1 MTENERFDVAIVG
14 AGPSGLFAAEKLAHL
29 GHRVAIFNRD
39 VKPGGMAEYGIF
51 PDKLALKNGLRKSF
65 AQVLATDGI
74 NYFGNVTIGEE
85 GEVSLQTL
93 KNLGF
98 PAILVATGAQGTKW
112 LGLPG
117 EKSHGVYHAKDLVY
131 HYNSLPP
138 YSTMKFEFGKRVA
151 VIGAGKV
158 MTDVVHY
165 LVKYRDVDE
174 VFIIVRRGPGEVKF
188 EKKELE
194 PIISWFDQADL
205 EQEFARVEPMMAAIG
220 QDATQ
225 EIRQFNDA
233 HEHAYPKEGNA
244 SVKMRFLYS
253 PKEIVADDHQCMTGI
268 LVEHNLLVLDKE
280 RVAARGT
287 GNLETLPMDAV
298 VFAIGDKVDEHLGL
312 PFRNNEYPKSPTPRY
327 PVEGESYEV
336 VNPDDG
342 KTIDG
347 IFVGGWS
354 RNASYGLVGIA
365 KKDGIH
371 AAAAVNC
378 YLEEKKLPGVDQTK
392 LEEFLAVLPGKVV
405 RVQDLAVLEAEEKE
419 TAKKLGVPEYKFSTN
434 EEMLKIM
441 GL

>member
-1 MTENERFDVAIVG
+1 MTKNECFDVAIVG
-14 AGPSGLFAAEKLAHL
+14 AGPAGLFAAEKLAHL

-74 NYFGNVTIGEE
+74 DYFGNVPVGADLC
-85 GEVSLQTL
+85 VSLQTL
-93 KNLGF
+93 KELGF
-98 PAILVATGAQGTKW
+98 PAILVTAGAQGTKW

-117 EKSHGVYHAKDLVY
+117 EKSLGVYHAKDLVY

-138 YSTMKFEFGKRVA
+138 FSTMKFEFGKRVA

-174 VFIIVRRGPGEVKF
+174 IYIIVRRGPGEVKF

-194 PIISWFDQADL
+194 PIISWFDQSDL
-205 EQEFARVEPMMAAIG
+205 EQEFARVAPMMAAIG
-220 QDATQ
+220 QDAAL

-233 HEHAYPKEGNA
+233 HEHAYPREGNA

-253 PKEIVADDHQCMTGI
+253 PKEIVSNDHQRMTGI
-268 LVEHNLLVLDKE
+268 VVEHNLLALDKE

-287 GNLETLPMDAV
+287 GNLETLPMDSV

-312 PFRNNEYPKSPTPRY
+312 PFRNNEYPKSADPHF
-327 PVEGESYEV
+327 PVDGESYEV
-336 VNPDDG
+336 INPENG
-342 KTIDG
+342 RTIEG

-378 YLEEKKLPGVDQTK
+378 YLEANHRQGVEANALEDFLTGLPCR
-392 LEEFLAVLPGKVV
+392 VV
-405 RVQDLAVLEAEEKE
+405 RVKDLETLEAEEKE
-419 TAKKLGVPEYKFSTN
+419 TANKLGVPEYKFSTN